1 MKQIFILDLIYPPV
15 CGFCGRINK
24 NALCKKCE
32 NKLKKEENFTIEKVL
47 YNEFEEQI
55 YFFPYGGF
63 VRKSILNYKFNEK
76 PYLYKSFVKFIMKN
90 EEFIKALK
98 EYDIIMPVPIS
109 KSRKKERG
117 YNQSYLITKEI
128 SKITKIEHNYDSLF
142 KTKNIIEQSKLNK
155 EQRQKNIQGVY
166 KLQNKIKLNNKKILL
181 VDDIYTTGST
191 VKECCLVLR
200 QANPKKLGILTIAR
214 D

>member
-1 MKQIFILDLIYPPV
+1 MKLIFILDLIYPPV
-15 CGFCGRINK
+15 CGFCDKINK

-32 NKLKKEENFTIEKVL
+32 NKLKQEEKFTVEKIL
-47 YNEFEEQI
+47 EDKFEEQI
-55 YFFPYGGF
+55 YFFPYAGF

-76 PYLYKSFVKFIMKN
+76 PYLYKSFVKYIMKN
-90 EEFIKALK
+90 EKFVEKLK
-98 EYDIIMPVPIS
+98 SYDIIMPVPIS
-109 KSRKKERG
+109 KKRAKERG

-128 SKITKIEHNYDSLF
+128 AKLTRIEHNASCLF

-155 EQRQKNIQGVY
+155 EQRQENIQGVY
-166 KLQNKIKLNNKKILL
+166 ELNNKKILKGKKILL

-191 VKECCLVLR
+191 VKECCLVLKR
-200 QANPKKLGILTIAR
+200 ANPKKLGILTIAR